1 MIRYRTKILKA
12 SLLSPFFPWCLLQQ
26 SILEGRK
33 SKCTSLHGCAG
44 QKKGDRQTD
53 RLLSDCPETDL
64 KQSDQGSSFSCPG
77 QLSHVPLLH
86 PQEGCSGDCGS
97 DAWSLRGLLAGWEAS
112 KLSCVAGFAL
122 KAHLSSSPFA
132 RESAR
137 CYRMGFALLIYAFLT
152 RFHKNGRR
160 QHVLPLC
167 PQLVPCSIFL
177 NVAIKNLLFLFSWQ
191 IITPDFPYV
200 VY

>member
-1 MIRYRTKILKA
+1 MIRYRTITLKA
-12 SLLSPFFPWCLLQQ
+12 SSSSPFFPWCLLQQ
-26 SILEGRK
+26 GTLEGRK

-44 QKKGDRQTD
+44 WREGDCQTD
-53 RLLSDCPETDL
+53 RLLPDCPETDW

-77 QLSHVPLLH
+77 QLSHMLLLH
-86 PQEGCSGDCGS
+86 PQEGCSGDRGS
-97 DAWSLRGLLAGWEAS
+97 DTQSLWGQLAGWEAS

-152 RFHKNGRR
+152 HFHKNGRR

-167 PQLVPCSIFL
+167 PQLVLSSIFL